1 MQNGSN
7 AIMQAANLFVF
18 GINNPVRW
26 VDPSGLFIISAMVN
40 PAHNFG
46 LGPVLGIGPIINHN
60 PIVGVNTGA
69 GTSVNQSSAGAGT
82 SVSQGSVVGATS
94 SQVTSVNMILI
105 GTQFFGLAA
114 ACPTKR
120 KLDTG
125 GSGGGGKSPGGGT
138 RIPSG
143 AGVPTP
149 PTRIVTPQPI
159 PKTQTAT
166 NSTVSSQQTA
176 AGQRF
181 GNATLNSGA
190 TMRERLLNTAQNTS
204 LRNTISELYRSGA
217 GVGDGGLAAAVRHE
231 LSTGQLVGGKSHIA
245 KATERITNL
254 EKIISNQNLNQND
267 LAIAE
272 QLLRELTNAL
282 GR

>member
-1 MQNGSN
+1 
-7 AIMQAANLFVF
+7 VF

-40 PAHNFG
+40 PTHNFG
-46 LGPVLGIGPIINHN
+46 LGPILGIGPIINHN

-82 SVSQGSVVGATS
+82 SVIQGSVVGAGISVIQGSVVGAAS
-94 SQVTSVNMILI
+94 SLVTSVNMILI

-125 GSGGGGKSPGGGT
+125 GSGGGGKGPGGGT
-138 RIPSG
+138 KIPSG

-159 PKTQTAT
+159 PKTQTPASRAST
-166 NSTVSSQQTA
+166 TSSASVTGLKYEASAKHASANPRWSTKGKVNPAPRNGQAALNNSIQVKSTSTRRVGVDHQT
-176 AGQRF
+176 GQF
-181 GNATLNSGA
+181 NVFDET
-190 TMRERLLNTAQNTS
+190 
-204 LRNTISELYRSGA
+204 
-217 GVGDGGLAAAVRHE
+217 
-231 LSTGQLVGGKSHIA
+231 STGVFHGHVRSW
-245 KATERITNL
+245 N
-254 EKIISNQNLNQND
+254 
-267 LAIAE
+267 
-272 QLLRELTNAL
+272 ELTIDMQNAL
-282 GR
+282 KRANLVDSRGNILRGGN